1 MARPIEGAARSAPTD
16 ILLRCCASHT
26 SPTCT
31 SSRRLAWSGERYS
44 STSAS
49 PVLQISSCAAAACTA
64 ASTCSRSWRPPRQA
78 RITSSSP
85 ATSRTSRSRASTRRR
100 EGCST
105 ASRARSEVTVVPGNH
120 DIYLPPVQRERRFP
134 HHFGAFLRS
143 DLPEFALDLPAG
155 PYPVVKLRGPAAI
168 IALSSAVP
176 RPPFIAA
183 GFVGAAQL
191 AALGRL
197 LGHPEVA
204 RRTPVILIHHP
215 PVDSRI
221 RLAQLRDGLVDA
233 ASFRK
238 TLAPLARGLVLFGH
252 LHVRVRCV
260 LQTAAGAL
268 DVIGASGAAL
278 DHPDSSVRA
287 GFNLYEID
295 DDGGSRRSR
304 HESSTPR
311 RSSAS
316 ERRSPNGRAAHEVSP
331 RPPRHGA
338 RSDAR
343 AASRDDPAGGARGRP
358 AGRHRSSSRAQV
370 RLVFRRGPRRSER
383 GGDRVAR
390 RRCATRRPA
399 RRKRWR

>member
-1 MARPIEGAARSAPTD
+1 MLFNKRVTGFANLVLHRSRVHRREY
-16 ILLRCCASHT
+16 LLA
-26 SPTCT
+26 
-31 SSRRLAWSGERYS
+31 
-44 STSAS
+44 
-49 PVLQISSCAAAACTA
+49 VLAAAA
-64 ASTCSRSWRPPRQA
+64 ASADHVVVTGDITNLALESEYEEA
-78 RITSSSP
+78 R
-85 ATSRTSRSRASTRRR
+85 RLLD
-100 EGCST
+100 GV
-105 ASRARSEVTVVPGNH
+105 ARSVEVTAVPGNH

-134 HHFGAFLRS
+134 HHFGTFLRS

-183 GFVGAAQL
+183 GFVGTAQL

-197 LGHPEVA
+197 LDHPEVA

-215 PVDSRI
+215 PVDTRI

-238 TLAPLARGLVLFGH
+238 VLAPLARGLVLFGH

-260 LQTAAGAL
+260 LTTAAGAL

-295 DDGGSRRSR
+295 DDGGVATVEARVIDPS
-304 HESSTPR
+304 
-311 RSSAS
+311 
-316 ERRSPNGRAAHEVSP
+316 G
-331 RPPRHGA
+331 GA
-338 RSDAR
+338 LRQTTIAAR
-343 AASRDDPAGGARGRP
+343 AG
-358 AGRHRSSSRAQV
+358 
-370 RLVFRRGPRRSER
+370 
-383 GGDRVAR
+383 
-390 RRCATRRPA
+390 CA
-399 RRKRWR
+399 